1 LKILVAD
8 DEPISRRILEK
19 MLNRAGYEVIAV
31 ENGRAAV
38 EQLLSAEGP
47 RLALLDWMM
56 PELDG
61 PTVCREIRRL
71 SEHSYVYMI
80 LLTSKESKE
89 NIVSGLKAG
98 ADDYLVKPCNYE
110 ELKARLLAGQRILQ
124 LENKL
129 VEAREEMRFK
139 ASHDSLTS
147 LWNRGVILELLDK
160 EVARS
165 RRERSFL
172 SLLLCDVDHF
182 KRVNDEYGH
191 PVGDQVLQEMAKRL
205 LGALRSYD
213 SVGRYGGE
221 EFLILLSGCDASRTQ
236 ERAEQIRQHV
246 ASAGFLT
253 AQGPLTVTISVGAL
267 SIGGWPSD
275 FDAGRLLKE
284 VDGALYEAKSAG
296 RNCVILARPE
306 KVLTHS
312 DRQ

>member
-1 LKILVAD
+1 MKILVAD

-147 LWNRGVILELLDK
+147 LWNRGLILELLDK
-160 EVARS
+160 ELARS

-182 KRVNDEYGH
+182 KQINDEYGH

-205 LGALRSYD
+205 VGALRSYD

-221 EFLILLSGCDASRTQ
+221 EFLILLSGCDAIRTQ
-236 ERAEQIRQHV
+236 ERAEQLRQHV
-246 ASAGFLT
+246 ASGKFLT
-253 AQGPLTVTISVGAL
+253 AQGSLTVTISVGAL

-275 FDAGRLLKE
+275 FDASRLLKE
-284 VDGALYEAKSAG
+284 VDAALYEAKSAG

-306 KVLTHS
+306 KILT
-312 DRQ
+312 RI

>member
-1 LKILVAD
+1 MKILVAD

-147 LWNRGVILELLDK
+147 LWNRGLILELLDK
-160 EVARS
+160 ELARS

-182 KRVNDEYGH
+182 KQINDEYGH

-205 LGALRSYD
+205 VGALRSYD

-236 ERAEQIRQHV
+236 ERAEQLRQHV
-246 ASAGFLT
+246 ASGKFLT
-253 AQGPLTVTISVGAL
+253 AQGSLTVTISVGAL

-275 FDAGRLLKE
+275 FDASRLLKE
-284 VDGALYEAKSAG
+284 VDAALYEAKSAG

-306 KVLTHS
+306 KILT
-312 DRQ
+312 RI

>member
-1 LKILVAD
+1 MKILVAD

-31 ENGRAAV
+31 GNGRAAV
-38 EQLLSAEGP
+38 EQLLSAGGP

-61 PTVCREIRRL
+61 PTVCSEIRRL

-89 NIVSGLKAG
+89 NIVAGLKSG

-160 EVARS
+160 ELARS

-182 KRVNDEYGH
+182 KKINDEYGH
-191 PVGDQVLQEMAKRL
+191 PVGDQVLQEIAKRL

-221 EFLILLSGCDASRTQ
+221 EFLILLSGCDATRTQ
-236 ERAEQIRQHV
+236 ERAEQLRQHV
-246 ASAGFLT
+246 AEGRFLV

-267 SIGGWPSD
+267 SISGWPSD
-275 FDAGRLLKE
+275 FDASRLLKE

-306 KVLTHS
+306 KILT
-312 DRQ
+312 RI